1 MERGHLNL
9 NKMSSEVETCKLAY
23 EGKLEELKTKINE
36 NINDATAQDSV
47 RLIVYGS
54 NLEI

>member
-1 MERGHLNL
+1 M